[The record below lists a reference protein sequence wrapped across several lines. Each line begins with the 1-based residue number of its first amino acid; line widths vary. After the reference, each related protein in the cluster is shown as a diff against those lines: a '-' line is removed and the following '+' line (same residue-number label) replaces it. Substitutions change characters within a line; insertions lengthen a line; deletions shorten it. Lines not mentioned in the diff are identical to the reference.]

1 MCETSIEIAVVS
13 EAAAQSLTPV
23 VASVL
28 LPGNIAQGDAT
39 VEVIGEASSIVVVG
53 VGVGAS
59 DISIESVP
67 GAVPVA
73 IGPVYQPPA
82 VELKKPVMTYSDG
95 LLSRIDYDGPH
106 WKNFSYANE
115 KLSSV
120 DYFDGFRTARKTFS
134 YDETGAL
141 VGVAETMIE

>member
-1 MCETSIEIAVVS
+1 MYETSIEIAVVS

-39 VEVIGEASSIVVVG
+39 VEVIGEASSIVV

>member
-1 MCETSIEIAVVS
+1 MYETSIEIAVVS
-13 EAAAQSLTPV
+13 EAVAQSLTPV

-53 VGVGAS
+53 VGAS

-67 GAVPVA
+67 GAAPVT

>member
-53 VGVGAS
+53 VGAS

-73 IGPVYQPPA
+73 IGPAYQPPA
-82 VELKKPVMTYSDG
+82 VELKKPVMAYSDG

>member
-1 MCETSIEIAVVS
+1 MYETSIEIAVVS

-39 VEVIGEASSIVVVG
+39 VEVIGEASSILV

-59 DISIESVP
+59 DISIDSVP